1 MEFAERAFADV
12 HVRTIFLSELERCTE
27 TLRFLRDELPEE
39 LERLRNAD
47 PDRRAAALRAAL
59 CAES

>member
-1 MEFAERAFADV
+1 MATYSFYVNGREV
-12 HVRTIFLSELERCTE
+12 TTE
-27 TLRFLRDELPEE
+27 ENKSLLRFLRDELPEE